1 MLSDGFDLHRCL
13 SLEKD
18 GGEISVF
25 LRRLLKRGEMN
36 DARRPVG
43 SVFPSAIQSK
53 MFERLSRLLRI
64 VRCSPECGKKPT
76 AVQNLGCCRGQ
87 GE

>member
-1 MLSDGFDLHRCL
+1 MAGKSAFFA
-13 SLEKD
+13 SFVEK
-18 GGEISVF
+18 GG
-25 LRRLLKRGEMN
+25 MN

-64 VRCSPECGKKPT
+64 VRLSVEKN
-76 AVQNLGCCRGQ
+76 QLLCRF
-87 GE
+87 